1 MVWEVIVGSTLIPKD
16 EQKGPIEKEVIA
28 YFLRIPVDIAKGELK
43 YLISAKTRFLNK
55 IDSLNIIAPCIQM
68 MIFIETLKD
77 CQNGFVYC

>member
-43 YLISAKTRFLNK
+43 YLISAKTRF
-55 IDSLNIIAPCIQM
+55 
-68 MIFIETLKD
+68 FR
-77 CQNGFVYC
+77 